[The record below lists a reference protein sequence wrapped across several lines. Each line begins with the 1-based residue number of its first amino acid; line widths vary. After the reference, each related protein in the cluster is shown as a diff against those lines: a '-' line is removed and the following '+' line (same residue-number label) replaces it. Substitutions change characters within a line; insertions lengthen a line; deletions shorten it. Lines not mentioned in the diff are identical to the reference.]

1 MAIEFDCPYCTA
13 TIRVPDA
20 YGGKEGRCPRCDTRL
35 LVPTVLRPGQSTA
48 PGSDSPTAPPTAAAA
63 PGTEEGFVIRPVP
76 PTSAIPRRTR
86 ARRRPS
92 RALVIGIPVLCFLVL
107 MGIIAVQLTNSLPEL
122 SGEFVAQRLSAKTLP
137 EILVKWSETDLS
149 KEDQETLRKAL
160 ETNPETLA
168 SQVLTCRLIG
178 TEEGIQIKST
188 AGDDSA
194 WYAVDTTSSK
204 PLALWLKKER
214 ATLNALRLK
223 QQHDALTAYCR
234 DKLAQ
239 LSGEK
244 LVIDAVAV
252 RDDFAFNASGGPLS
266 FVSEAVAGNLLV
278 RCAQEDPTGAI
289 LYFCLPATTQA
300 FEIRGRTFADQSKPF
315 GGNYTV
321 VVGPEADVPTPVEP
335 SEESGEPAADEM
347 PAGETPMPDSKET
360 PGSIPEQKPGPDG
373 TVMSE
378 SVNE

>member
-48 PGSDSPTAPPTAAAA
+48 PGSESLTAPPTGAA
-63 PGTEEGFVIRPVP
+63 PGTDDAFVIRPAP

-107 MGIIAVQLTNSLPEL
+107 IGIIAVQLTNSLPEL
-122 SGEFVAQRLSAKTLP
+122 SGELVAQRMAEKTLP
-137 EILVKWSETDLS
+137 GVIVKWSETGLS
-149 KEDQETLRKAL
+149 EEDQETLRKAI
-160 ETNPETLA
+160 ETHPETLA

-178 TEEGIQIKST
+178 TEEGIQIQST

-214 ATLNALRLK
+214 ATLNVLRLK

-239 LSGEK
+239 LSGET

-278 RCAQEDPTGAI
+278 RCAQEDSSGAI
-289 LYFCLPATTQA
+289 LYFCLPAATQV
-300 FEIRGRTFADQSKPF
+300 FELRGRTFADQSKPF

-321 VVGPEADVPTPVEP
+321 VVGPAPDVPTPAEP
-335 SEESGEPAADEM
+335 PESGDPGSEAMPADETPPPESQENSEE
-347 PAGETPMPDSKET
+347 
-360 PGSIPEQKPGPDG
+360 
-373 TVMSE
+373 MSE
-378 SVNE
+378 KEKMSSPENE

>member
-48 PGSDSPTAPPTAAAA
+48 PGSESPTAPPIAAGAA
-63 PGTEEGFVIRPVP
+63 PGTDDAFVIRPAP

-107 MGIIAVQLTNSLPEL
+107 IGIIAVQLTSSLPEL
-122 SGEFVAQRLSAKTLP
+122 SGELVAQRMAEKTLP
-137 EILVKWSETDLS
+137 GIIVKWSETGLS
-149 KEDQETLRKAL
+149 EEDQETLKKAL
-160 ETNPETLA
+160 ETHPETLA

-188 AGDDSA
+188 AGEDSA

-239 LSGEK
+239 LSGET

-278 RCAQEDPTGAI
+278 RCAQEDPSGAI
-289 LYFCLPATTQA
+289 LYFCLPAATQV

-321 VVGPEADVPTPVEP
+321 VVGPEPDVPAPAEPLPESGDSGSDAMPAEETPAPESQEN
-335 SEESGEPAADEM
+335 SEE
-347 PAGETPMPDSKET
+347 
-360 PGSIPEQKPGPDG
+360 
-373 TVMSE
+373 MSDRE
-378 SVNE
+378 KMSSSENE